1 MKRIALA
8 CAECGSSDMQ
18 SQPGRYD
25 LSRCLRNGGAER
37 RISAYSLA
45 ERKQKERRM
54 NLGIIAIVVSILC
67 LGASFFGAPAAV
79 NIVGLVAGIVGLI
92 LLGRA
97 RKSIGK
103 SGDS

>member
-1 MKRIALA
+1 M
-8 CAECGSSDMQ
+8 
-18 SQPGRYD
+18 
-25 LSRCLRNGGAER
+25 
-37 RISAYSLA
+37 SLG
-45 ERKQKERRM
+45 
-54 NLGIIAIVVSILC
+54 LIAILVSILC